1 MTDRKYLVAGPVTD
15 EFGVTKVRWGNDLVF
30 RIKSLVKKGCTNIN
44 LVEFPHPMN
53 KTEGLEYLKTLGFAG
68 ADLEAIDFRIDE
80 KKLEVIKAAQPRRTR
95 RARSAKSTLSLEEI
109 RARKNI
115 TAENI
120 IAAVVG
126 DN

>member
-30 RIKSLVKKGCTNIN
+30 RIKSLAKKGCTNIN
-44 LVEFPHPMN
+44 LVEFPHPMD
-53 KTEGLEYLKTLGFAG
+53 KTEGLEYLKTLGFTG

-80 KKLEVIKAAQPRRTR
+80 KKLEVIKAARPKRTR
-95 RARSAKSTLSLEEI
+95 RSSKTTLSLEEI

>member
-30 RIKSLVKKGCTNIN
+30 RIKSLAKKGCTNIN
-44 LVEFPHPMN
+44 LVEFPYPMD
-53 KTEGLEYLKTLGFAG
+53 KTEGLAYLKTLGFTG

-80 KKLEVIKAAQPRRTR
+80 RKLEQIKAAQPRRTR
-95 RARSAKSTLSLEEI
+95 RTRSAKSTLSLEEI

-120 IAAVVG
+120 IAAVVS